1 MARLVVDFDSPCPP
15 AFGPETHA
23 GVPIVREDSVVYR
36 LPQGVPSIKLVTL
49 STLNHSTNFRDLP
62 LRPVRF
68 FSPDVEL
75 TRRADGSLLMR
86 SLEPLGDYD
95 YRVGDWL
102 DHWAREAPR
111 RTFIVEQTRTGE
123 RCISYGE
130 AQEAMLLLAEGL
142 LGYGLGPDRPLAI
155 LAANGIDHALIMLAA
170 LYVGIPIAP
179 IAPAYALQSSDYA
192 KLSYAFELLT
202 PGMIVVDDG
211 EFYRK
216 PIEHALKTDSPVI
229 ALRNA
234 SASPNL
240 RDLASLKAGGTHL
253 DKVREAAARVGR
265 ETIAKFL
272 FTSGST
278 GMPKIVIN
286 THGMICCNSQ
296 MKRQVAP
303 CLEEE
308 PPVMVDWAPWN
319 HTAGSNSN
327 FSIILHN
334 GGTLYI
340 DPGKPTPALFAASLE
355 LLRRVSPTIYF
366 NVPRGYELLI
376 PYLEADRGF
385 RKQFFQRLQFLWYA
399 AASMQPATWFDLER
413 LAVETVGHRILTVS
427 GLGMTE
433 TAPIALFGNAQATGP
448 GVVGIPVAGV
458 DLKLI
463 PHDDSFEARYRG
475 PNVTPGY
482 WRDAAATEAAFDEE
496 GFLRSGDLLS
506 FIDPQRPQA
515 GLRFDGRMN
524 EVFKLDSGT
533 KVSAGKLRL
542 DALDALRPLA
552 NEIVV
557 AGADRK
563 DVRILI
569 FPDWEM
575 CAATAGLDSAASPAQ
590 IASNPAVRAMF
601 LERVAKLH
609 SAGTGSSNRIVAA
622 LLVEAPPSSA
632 AGELTEKGTVNSRA
646 LQRNRP
652 ELLDALFGDGDERVL
667 RVEPA

>member
-1 MARLVVDFDSPCPP
+1 M
-15 AFGPETHA
+15 
-23 GVPIVREDSVVYR
+23 
-36 LPQGVPSIKLVTL
+36 
-49 STLNHSTNFRDLP
+49 STLNHSPDFHSLP

-75 TRRADGSLLMR
+75 TRGGGGSLLMR
-86 SLEPLGDYD
+86 SVEPLGDYD
-95 YRVGDWL
+95 GRVGDWL
-102 DHWAREAPR
+102 DRWAREAPER
-111 RTFIVEQTRTGE
+111 IFIIEQTPNGE
-123 RCISYGE
+123 RSISYRE
-130 AQEAMLLLAEGL
+130 AREAALLLAEGL
-142 LGYGLGPDRPLAI
+142 LGYGLGPERPLAI

-192 KLSYAFELLT
+192 KLGHAFDLLT
-202 PGMIVVDDG
+202 PGMLVVDDG
-211 EFYRK
+211 GLYRN
-216 PIEHALKTDSPVI
+216 PIERALKIDFPLI

-234 SASPNL
+234 TASANM
-240 RDLASLKAGGTHL
+240 RELASLQGDGSHREE
-253 DKVREAAARVGR
+253 VRNAAARVGR

-278 GMPKIVIN
+278 GMPKAVIN
-286 THGMICCNSQ
+286 THGMICSNSQ

-303 CLEEE
+303 CLVEE

-340 DPGKPTPALFAASLE
+340 DPGKPTPALFGASLE
-355 LLRRVSPTIYF
+355 VLRRVSPTIYF

-376 PYLEADRGF
+376 PHLQADRAF
-385 RKQFFQRLQFLWYA
+385 RRRFFQRLKFLWYA
-399 AASMQPATWFDLER
+399 AAAMQPATWFDLER

-433 TAPIALFGNAQATGP
+433 TAPIALFGNAKATGP

-458 DLKLI
+458 ELKLI
-463 PHDDSFEARYRG
+463 PDDNSFEVRYRG

-482 WRDAAATEAAFDEE
+482 WRDPAATAAAFDEE

-506 FIDPQRPQA
+506 FIDPERPQA

-552 NEIVV
+552 TEVVV

-569 FPDWEM
+569 FPDWQI
-575 CAATAGLDSAASPAQ
+575 CAAAAGLDGAAVPAQ

-601 LERVAKLH
+601 HQRIAKLYA
-609 SAGTGSSNRIVAA
+609 AGTGSSNRIVAA
-622 LLVEAPPSSA
+622 LLVEAPPSGA

-652 ELLDALFGDGDERVL
+652 ELLDALFGHSDERVL
-667 RVEPA
+667 RLEPGNHGPAAQQNG

>member
-1 MARLVVDFDSPCPP
+1 M
-15 AFGPETHA
+15 
-23 GVPIVREDSVVYR
+23 
-36 LPQGVPSIKLVTL
+36 
-49 STLNHSTNFRDLP
+49 
-62 LRPVRF
+62 RF

-86 SLEPLGDYD
+86 SVEPLGDYD
-95 YRVGDWL
+95 FRVGDWL
-102 DHWAREAPR
+102 DRWAREAPDR
-111 RTFIVEQTRTGE
+111 IFIVEQTQTGE
-123 RCISYGE
+123 RSITYRE
-130 AQEAMLLLAEGL
+130 TREEVLLLAEGL
-142 LGYGLGPDRPLAI
+142 LCCGLGPERPLAI

-179 IAPAYALQSSDYA
+179 IAPAYALQSNDYA

-202 PGMIVVDDG
+202 PGMVVVDDG
-211 EFYRK
+211 VLYRQ
-216 PIEHALKTDSPVI
+216 PIEHALKLDVPVI

-234 SASPNL
+234 SASRNL
-240 RDLASLKAGGTHL
+240 RNLGSLKGSGSHRNN
-253 DKVREAAARVGR
+253 VREAAARVGR

-278 GMPKIVIN
+278 GMPKAVIN

-308 PPVMVDWAPWN
+308 PLVMVDWAPWN

-340 DPGKPTPALFAASLE
+340 DPGKPTPALFSASLE
-355 LLRRVSPTIYF
+355 LLRRISPTIYF

-376 PYLEADRGF
+376 PHLEADHAF
-385 RKQFFQRLQFLWYA
+385 RKRFFHRLKFLWYA
-399 AASMQPATWFDLER
+399 AASMQPSTWFDLER

-433 TAPIALFGNAQATGP
+433 TAPIALFGNVKANGP

-458 DLKLI
+458 ELKLI
-463 PHDDSFEARYRG
+463 ADENSFEVLYRG

-482 WRDAAATEAAFDEE
+482 WRDPASTAAAFDEE
-496 GFLRSGDLLS
+496 NFLRSGDLLS

-515 GLRFDGRMN
+515 GLRFDGRVN

-542 DALDALRPLA
+542 DALDMLRPLA
-552 NEIVV
+552 YEVVV

-569 FPDWEM
+569 FPDWEV
-575 CAATAGLDSAASPAQ
+575 CTRAAGLDQVASPAQ
-590 IASNPAVRAMF
+590 IASNPAIRAMF
-601 LERVAKLH
+601 QERVARLCA
-609 SAGTGSSNRIVAA
+609 AGTGSSNRIVAA
-622 LLVEAPPSSA
+622 LLVDVPPSSA

-652 ELLDALFGDGDERVL
+652 ELLDALFGDRDERVL
-667 RVEPA
+667 RVEET

>member
-1 MARLVVDFDSPCPP
+1 M
-15 AFGPETHA
+15 
-23 GVPIVREDSVVYR
+23 
-36 LPQGVPSIKLVTL
+36 
-49 STLNHSTNFRDLP
+49 
-62 LRPVRF
+62 RF

-75 TRRADGSLLMR
+75 ARRADGSLVMR
-86 SLEPLGDYD
+86 SVEPLGDYD
-95 YRVGDWL
+95 CRVGDWL
-102 DHWAREAPR
+102 DRWAREAPDR
-111 RTFIVEQTRTGE
+111 IFIVEQTPIGE
-123 RCISYGE
+123 QCISYKE
-130 AQEAMLLLAEGL
+130 AQEAVLLLAEGL
-142 LGYGLGPDRPLAI
+142 LGYQLGPERPLAL
-155 LAANGIDHALIMLAA
+155 LAANGIDHALVMLAA

-192 KLSYAFELLT
+192 KLSHAFELLT
-202 PGMIVVDDG
+202 PGMVVVDDG
-211 EFYRK
+211 ELYSK
-216 PIEHALKTDSPVI
+216 PIEHALKSDVPAI

-234 SASPNL
+234 SASPNM
-240 RDLASLKAGGTHL
+240 RDLASLKGDGSHRNE
-253 DKVREAAARVGR
+253 VRAAAARVGR

-278 GMPKIVIN
+278 GMPKAVVN

-334 GGTLYI
+334 GGTLYV
-340 DPGKPTPALFAASLE
+340 DPGKPTAALFGASLE

-376 PYLEADRGF
+376 PHLEADRAF
-385 RKQFFQRLQFLWYA
+385 REHFFRRLKFLWYA

-433 TAPIALFGNAQATGP
+433 TAPIALFGNVQANGP

-458 DLKLI
+458 ELKLI
-463 PHDDSFEARYRG
+463 PDDNSSFEVRYRG

-482 WRDAAATEAAFDEE
+482 WRDPAATAAAFDEE

-552 NEIVV
+552 MEVV
-557 AGADRK
+557 IAGADRQ
-563 DVRILI
+563 DVRILV
-569 FPDWEM
+569 FPDWGV
-575 CAATAGLDSAASPAQ
+575 CAVAAGLDRAANPAQ
-590 IASNPAVRAMF
+590 IASNPTVKAMF
-601 LERVAKLH
+601 HERVAKLYA
-609 SAGTGSSNRIVAA
+609 AGTGSSNRIVAA

-652 ELLDALFGDGDERVL
+652 ELLDALFGDQDERVL
-667 RVEPA
+667 RMECA

>member
-1 MARLVVDFDSPCPP
+1 D
-15 AFGPETHA
+15 H
-23 GVPIVREDSVVYR
+23 
-36 LPQGVPSIKLVTL
+36 
-49 STLNHSTNFRDLP
+49 
-62 LRPVRF
+62 
-68 FSPDVEL
+68 
-75 TRRADGSLLMR
+75 
-86 SLEPLGDYD
+86 
-95 YRVGDWL
+95 RVGDWL
-102 DHWAREAPR
+102 DRWAREAPNR
-111 RTFIVEQTRTGE
+111 IFIVEQTQRGE
-123 RCISYGE
+123 RYISYGE
-130 AQEAMLLLAEGL
+130 ARNSVLLLAEGL
-142 LGYGLGPDRPLAI
+142 LGYGLGPDWPLAI
-155 LAANGIDHALIMLAA
+155 LAANGIDHALVMLAA

-179 IAPAYALQSSDYA
+179 IAPAYALQSIDYA
-192 KLSYAFELLT
+192 KLSHAFKLLT
-202 PGMIVVDDG
+202 PGMVVVDDG
-211 EFYRK
+211 ALYRK
-216 PIEHALKTDSPVI
+216 AMEHALKTDIPVI
-229 ALRNA
+229 ALSNP
-234 SASPNL
+234 SGSPNM
-240 RDLASLKAGGTHL
+240 RDLASLRSDGNRR
-253 DKVREAAARVGR
+253 DEVRAAAARVGR

-278 GMPKIVIN
+278 GMPKAVIN

-340 DPGKPTPALFAASLE
+340 DPGKPTPALFGASLE

-376 PYLEADRGF
+376 PHLEADRAF
-385 RKQFFQRLQFLWYA
+385 RERFFHRLKFLWYA

-413 LAVETVGHRILTVS
+413 LAVETIGHRILTVS

-433 TAPIALFGNAQATGP
+433 TAPIALFGNANASGP

-458 DLKLI
+458 ELKLI
-463 PHDDSFEARYRG
+463 PDDDSFEVRYRG

-482 WRDAAATEAAFDEE
+482 WRDPVATEAAFDEE
-496 GFLRSGDLLS
+496 RFLRSGDLLS
-506 FIDPQRPQA
+506 FIDPERPQA

-542 DALDALRPLA
+542 DALDVLRPLA
-552 NEIVV
+552 LEVVV

-569 FPDWEM
+569 FPDWEV
-575 CAATAGLDSAASPAQ
+575 CAAAAGVDRAARPAQ
-590 IASNPAVRAMF
+590 IASNPAVRATF
-601 LERVAKLH
+601 HERLAKLY

-652 ELLDALFGDGDERVL
+652 ELLEALFGDTDERVL
-667 RVEPA
+667 RVGQSY